1 MESLGR
7 GYWAVRCLSARWLPE
22 KSVFV
27 RTYRMMVHIKGG
39 PIALSYNKTVWSN
52 FYRTHADAEEFVSA
66 AFQWRTD
73 LDSL

>member
-1 MESLGR
+1 
-7 GYWAVRCLSARWLPE
+7 
-22 KSVFV
+22 
-27 RTYRMMVHIKGG
+27 MMVHINGG
-39 PIALSYNKTVWSN
+39 PIVLSYNKTVWSN